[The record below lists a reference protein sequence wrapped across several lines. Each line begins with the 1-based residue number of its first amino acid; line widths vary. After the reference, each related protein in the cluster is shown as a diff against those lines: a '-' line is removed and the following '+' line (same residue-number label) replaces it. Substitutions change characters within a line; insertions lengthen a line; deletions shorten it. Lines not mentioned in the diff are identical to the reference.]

1 MTEIALKG
9 DGGTEE
15 ADAKHCM
22 QGRFILFLY
31 KINHTDIN
39 CESRGEKNI
48 LIYLTAGNYSLKY
61 FEVDSTES
69 QQN

>member
-31 KINHTDIN
+31 KINHTDMN
-39 CESRGEKNI
+39 CE
-48 LIYLTAGNYSLKY
+48 
-61 FEVDSTES
+61 F
-69 QQN
+69 